1 MKILVLNVV
10 FFAYFEYSH
19 SPSSDREAHGSLTQS
34 NQVFSND
41 PKKRLTA
48 HAPTLS
54 ARLSNGGHIVPALQL
69 LAMLGI
75 VKNNYRK
82 PSPDI

>member
-1 MKILVLNVV
+1 MKILVFNVV
-10 FFAYFEYSH
+10 FFAYFEYSPVVTGRLTAH
-19 SPSSDREAHGSLTQS
+19 SHSQ

-41 PKKRLTA
+41 PKKRLTT
-48 HAPTLS
+48 HALTLS

>member
-1 MKILVLNVV
+1 MKILVFNVV
-10 FFAYFEYSH
+10 FFAYFEYS
-19 SPSSDREAHGSLTQS
+19 PCSDREAHGSSLTQS

-41 PKKRLTA
+41 PKKRLTT
-48 HAPTLS
+48 HAPNLS

-69 LAMLGI
+69 LAMLRI